1 MLNKVASWISSYP
14 VYGDAIIASVDM
26 TCTTAA
32 TLEHLKAVLQSSLP
46 TGLWTASNAEKFFLS
61 LPSWYY
67 PTVWDGC
74 SKDSIAVKKPSH
86 ILQEILSRRSEA
98 TGFSKLELPCAS
110 HTDHDDDRSSAS
122 LVYEDVPLNGW
133 WSKGVEALH
142 VDSSKRTTNNP
153 EVKKVHA
160 SKGELIKLQITLP
173 HSEGLFSTSGRIF
186 SSSEEV
192 EKGSA
197 EASEISQGLCLD
209 ALLAL
214 QSCGMEHLNHLP
226 SYLRPYLGSL
236 SEEAVIP
243 SALPPSS
250 SSSIHQSYHS
260 PPSTPSVQSNELG
273 EDSNEDGTEG
283 PGEGGNKKG
292 KVLLIKFRVTS
303 MNTRDSTTKRKSNFQ
318 DSQMIE
324 LDRNDSMAVTDTSL
338 TMGVNSSQE
347 STHTDEERS
356 PKKIRYET
364 ISGASDARGAMDP
377 MTPSTISTT
386 LKPVEAVNST
396 AEYQETSVTES
407 KGVVAVNEGDYL
419 TGPGYTMSAFSGMG
433 MLPKG
438 LELELSTR
446 PLGEIFTV
454 SFPGDMGACVSG
466 GSFSEIPPSSS
477 SSSSSALR
485 TPTAAGSDVVAVME
499 NGHMSSTSSSSS
511 TVRDVHVTDYAYE
524 IKVLE
529 RRIHDSQPINKKAKP
544 NLFYPSLSTQVSCH
558 TIQYNTI
565 QCSTAP
571 YSTTKSDVGVLYFYL
586 CSLTERVECY
596 YLTLFVDTSSS
607 RAIHIYV

>member
-26 TCTTAA
+26 TSTTAA
-32 TLEHLKAVLQSSLP
+32 TLEHLKAVLHSSLP
-46 TGLWTASNAEKFFLS
+46 TGLWTASNAEKSFLS

-74 SKDSIAVKKPSH
+74 SKDSIAVKRPSH

-98 TGFSKLELPCAS
+98 TGFSKLELPCVS
-110 HTDHDDDRSSAS
+110 QTDHDDDRSSVS

-133 WSKGVEALH
+133 WSKGVEVLH
-142 VDSSKRTTNNP
+142 VNSSKRTTNNP
-153 EVKKVHA
+153 EVKKVNA
-160 SKGELIKLQITLP
+160 SKGELIKLRISLP
-173 HSEGLFSTSGRIF
+173 YSGGLFSTSGSVF
-186 SSSEEV
+186 SSCEEV

-214 QSCGMEHLNHLP
+214 QICGMEHLSHLP

-260 PPSTPSVQSNELG
+260 LPSTPSVQSNELG
-273 EDSNEDGTEG
+273 EDSNEDGAEG

-292 KVLLIKFRVTS
+292 KVLLIKFRVTP
-303 MNTRDSTTKRKSNFQ
+303 MNTRDSTSKRKNNFQ

-324 LDRNDSMAVTDTSL
+324 LDRNGTMAVTDTSL
-338 TMGVNSSQE
+338 KSSQE

-364 ISGASDARGAMDP
+364 ISDASDARGAMDP
-377 MTPSTISTT
+377 MTASTISTT
-386 LKPVEAVNST
+386 PNPVEAVNST
-396 AEYQETSVTES
+396 VEYLETSVTES

-419 TGPGYTMSAFSGMG
+419 TGPGYTLSAFSGMG

-454 SFPGDMGACVSG
+454 SFPGDMGACLSG
-466 GSFSEIPPSSS
+466 RPFSEIPPSSS
-477 SSSSSALR
+477 SSSSSAMR
-485 TPTAAGSDVVAVME
+485 TQTAAGSDVVAEME
-499 NGHMSSTSSSSS
+499 NGHMSSSSSS

-544 NLFYPSLSTQVSCH
+544 NLFYPSLSTQVRCH
-558 TIQYNTI
+558 ILRY
-565 QCSTAP
+565 STVP
-571 YSTTKSDVGVLYFYL
+571 YSTTESD
-586 CSLTERVECY
+586 
-596 YLTLFVDTSSS
+596 D
-607 RAIHIYV
+607 

>member
-14 VYGDAIIASVDM
+14 VYGDAIIASMDM
-26 TCTTAA
+26 TSTTAA
-32 TLEHLKAVLQSSLP
+32 TLEHLKAVLHSSLP
-46 TGLWTASNAEKFFLS
+46 TGLWTASNAEKSFLS

-74 SKDSIAVKKPSH
+74 HKDSIAVKKPSH

-98 TGFSKLELPCAS
+98 TGFSKLEVPCATQS
-110 HTDHDDDRSSAS
+110 DHNDDRSNAS
-122 LVYEDVPLNGW
+122 LAYEDVPLNGW
-133 WSKGVEALH
+133 WSKGVEVLH

-153 EVKKVHA
+153 EIKKVHV

-226 SYLRPYLGSL
+226 TYLRPYLGSV
-236 SEEAVIP
+236 SEVAIS

-250 SSSIHQSYHS
+250 SSSSILQ
-260 PPSTPSVQSNELG
+260 PSTPSVQRNELG
-273 EDSNEDGTEG
+273 EDSNEDGIEAT
-283 PGEGGNKKG
+283 GEGGNKKG
-292 KVLLIKFRVTS
+292 KVLLIKFRVTP
-303 MNTRDSTTKRKSNFQ
+303 MHTRDSTSKRKNNFQ
-318 DSQMIE
+318 DSQTME
-324 LDRNDSMAVTDTSL
+324 FHRNDSMTVTDTSL
-338 TMGVNSSQE
+338 TPCVQSSQE

-356 PKKIRYET
+356 PKKIRYE
-364 ISGASDARGAMDP
+364 IIGGAGDGCRAVEAV
-377 MTPSTISTT
+377 TPSTISTT
-386 LKPVEAVNST
+386 LSPVEAVNST
-396 AEYQETSVTES
+396 VGYQEAFLTES
-407 KGVVAVNEGDYL
+407 KGVVTVNEEDDL

-446 PLGEIFTV
+446 PLGEIFRV
-454 SFPGDMGACVSG
+454 SFPGDMGACLSG
-466 GSFSEIPPSSS
+466 HSSSDIPPSSS

-485 TPTAAGSDVVAVME
+485 TPTAAGSDVVAVMD
-499 NGHMSSTSSSSS
+499 NGHMSSSSS
-511 TVRDVHVTDYAYE
+511 TVREVHVTDSSYE
-524 IKVLE
+524 IKVFE
-529 RRIHDSQPINKKAKP
+529 RRIHDSQPISKKAKP

-558 TIQYNTI
+558 TIEYSTI
-565 QCSTAP
+565 QYT
-571 YSTTKSDVGVLYFYL
+571 
-586 CSLTERVECY
+586 
-596 YLTLFVDTSSS
+596 
-607 RAIHIYV
+607 